1 MSDGTGRVLV
11 EPAGPLLT
19 LRISNPERANALD
32 DEILDQLE
40 TVLAGPEIEAA
51 RVVLLTG
58 AGDRAFS
65 AGVAIDPGDA
75 DEQIECLKRRE
86 ASLARAAAAIE
97 RAPRPVVAVVNG
109 AAMGGGLELAAAC
122 DWRIASPAARFAMPP
137 GRLGVVYLARGL
149 RRFVALVGTAHA
161 QELFLTARVM
171 RPEEALRIGLVNEI
185 VPADRLWER
194 ATEVALAVA
203 ELAPVAVAGMRA
215 TIHAI
220 AAGESPEGV
229 EKLNE
234 RWRDEA
240 YGSSDLIEGLAAFAE
255 RRAPRFTGE

>member
-1 MSDGTGRVLV
+1 MSEYAGRVLV
-11 EPAGPLLT
+11 EPAGPVLV

-32 DEILDQLE
+32 DVILDGLE
-40 TVLAGPEIEAA
+40 AALAGPEIERA

-58 AGDRAFS
+58 AGERAFS
-65 AGVAIDPGDA
+65 AGVAIDPGDGA
-75 DEQIECLKRRE
+75 EQTECLRRRE
-86 ASLARAAAAIE
+86 ASLSRVAAAIE
-97 RAPRPVVAVVNG
+97 RAPRPVIAVVNG
-109 AAMGGGLELAAAC
+109 AAMGGGLDLAAAC
-122 DWRIASPAARFAMPP
+122 DWRIASPTARFAMPP

-194 ATEVALAVA
+194 ATEMALAVA
-203 ELAPVAVAGMRA
+203 ELAPIAVAGTRA

-220 AAGESPEGV
+220 ASGESIEGV
-229 EKLNE
+229 DRLNE
-234 RWRDEA
+234 RWREEA
-240 YGSSDLIEGLAAFAE
+240 YGSSDLVEGLSAFAD
-255 RRAPRFTGE
+255 RRAPKFTGE

>member
-1 MSDGTGRVLV
+1 VSDSSGRVLV
-11 EPAGPLLT
+11 EPSGPVLT

-32 DEILDQLE
+32 DGILEQLE
-40 TVLAGPEIEAA
+40 AVLEGPEIESS
-51 RVVLLTG
+51 RVALLTG

-65 AGVAIDPGDA
+65 AGVAIDPGGA

-97 RAPRPVVAVVNG
+97 RAPRPVIAVVNG

-149 RRFVALVGTAHA
+149 RRFVALIGTAHA

-171 RPEEALRIGLVNEI
+171 RPEEALRIGLVNEV

-194 ATEVALAVA
+194 AIEMALAVA
-203 ELAPVAVAGMRA
+203 ELAPTAVAGMRA
-215 TIHAI
+215 TIHAM
-220 AAGESPEGV
+220 AAGESLEGV
-229 EKLNE
+229 ERLNE
-234 RWRDEA
+234 RWREEA
-240 YGSSDLIEGLAAFAE
+240 YGSHDLIEGLAAFAE
-255 RRAPRFTGE
+255 RRVPRFTGE